1 MRHSDFDIATH
12 RGAEWLANGEPV
24 DDDVGE
30 HLNSRMPVEISSWGS
45 SACPYCTIPLRAKD
59 FTDVVDGNEIWH
71 NNRLYASQHC
81 ERCAYWEF
89 HGNEGGN
96 QCMDPNDTVLVTS
109 VAAKFSASLPEACS
123 GELAQQ
129 LRRRPTSW
137 HDLSPKRMET
147 LVADIFRANYQHSE
161 VMHVGRPGDHGI
173 DVIFID
179 TAGTKWL
186 IQVKRRAHV
195 RTSEG
200 FATLQSLLGT
210 MALEGERHGMIVSTA
225 DAFSYQARQA
235 QRRARQQGY
244 VIELYDKGVLD
255 RMIGALLPQVPWH
268 ELFGHPSFKHVSD
281 DVRFHFW
288 GPECDGQ
295 LSLL

>member
-1 MRHSDFDIATH
+1 
-12 RGAEWLANGEPV
+12 
-24 DDDVGE
+24 
-30 HLNSRMPVEISSWGS
+30 
-45 SACPYCTIPLRAKD
+45 
-59 FTDVVDGNEIWH
+59 
-71 NNRLYASQHC
+71 
-81 ERCAYWEF
+81 
-89 HGNEGGN
+89 
-96 QCMDPNDTVLVTS
+96 
-109 VAAKFSASLPEACS
+109 
-123 GELAQQ
+123 
-129 LRRRPTSW
+129 
-137 HDLSPKRMET
+137 MET
-147 LVADIFRANYQHSE
+147 LVADILRANYQHSE

-186 IQVKRRAHV
+186 IQVKRRARI

-225 DAFSYQARQA
+225 DSFSYQARQA

-255 RMIGALLPQVPWH
+255 RLIGVLLPQIPWR
-268 ELFGHPSFKHVSD
+268 ELFGHPSLQHVSNE
-281 DVRFHFW
+281 VRFHFW
-288 GPECDGQ
+288 GPECNGQ